1 MTDLDALL
9 DELAAPVRALPAP
22 PFAAVERAG
31 LRRQRRRRIAA
42 GLAGAAV
49 VASGA
54 VIYLVSGSSDRS
66 SQLATGAEPFI
77 PAHPTGASVC
87 VAGSPT
93 SCTTWPKPRLDAF
106 LEALSVS
113 PPMTQQA
120 TVACKR
126 PGPYRNADITLRYAV
141 GLTEVLNVNTGC
153 GFVRNNRSGR
163 YLSATDAVTTAV
175 FGRGERTHFVVAY
188 ERGVN
193 PDTPARREALRR
205 CAALPGASATGQEPN
220 DRLTRGID
228 VAGGPEQQRQIFAC
242 LDALPNVQ
250 ITEAQVLARNP

>member
-1 MTDLDALL
+1 MTDLGALL

-22 PFAAVERAG
+22 PFAAVEQAG
-31 LRRQRRRRIAA
+31 LRRQRRRRVAS
-42 GLAGAAV
+42 GLAGAIV

-54 VIYLVSGSSDRS
+54 GIYLASSSSDRG

-77 PAHPTGASVC
+77 PPHPTGASVC

-93 SCTTWPKPRLDAF
+93 SCTTWPEPRLEMF
-106 LEALSVS
+106 LEALSLS
-113 PPMTQQA
+113 PQTTQQA
-120 TVACKR
+120 TVACNQ
-126 PGPYRNADITLRYAV
+126 PGPYRNADITLRYAD
-141 GLTEVLNVNTGC
+141 GRTEVLNVNTGC
-153 GFVRNNRSGR
+153 GFVRNNRSGG

-175 FGRGERTHFVVAY
+175 FGRGQGTHFVVAY

-193 PDTPARREALRR
+193 PDTPARREALGL
-205 CAALPGASATGQEPN
+205 CASLPGASATGQEPN

-228 VAGGPEQQRQIFAC
+228 VVGGPQQQRRIFAC

-250 ITEAQVLARNP
+250 ITEA